1 MNYSAIPTSVRYL
14 SDGTTCAWPITFP
27 YGSPTGVACK
37 VMDMEGKERLL
48 TYGADY
54 TIKDNCVMTFVPAGC
69 SIMLWMTEPVETA
82 LAGAGR
88 KAMTQNDIATTSNG
102 VPSESA
108 AAVSSAAA
116 SGQSAEI
123 ASLAA
128 QLREMKALQENALVQ
143 ARLAEE
149 DRQVQRIEDAGDK
162 AAASLGAAIANE
174 ATEAQ
179 QKLVAQRDA
188 SVAEIRSA
196 TTNAVDEAEAARQKA
211 LEAQQAASEA
221 LAKLEAAR
229 AAFDKAVAEA
239 QETLGNAEENARDSL
254 AMLASQAS
262 MSLAA
267 AEEETAARIRH
278 DCELHHGCINQD
290 GHFTQTVVWKSG
302 SIIPLPEGIKYYPG
316 RNMLRV
322 THNGRTL
329 VLNVDYQEVANAD
342 DNRGPSGEIKILFD
356 SAVNSLWS
364 FWVVAAN
371 AGRRAI
377 DAAADAEHARRR
389 SEEWAARS
397 RDYANQA
404 DAIRNGAAD
413 DAALAQ
419 KTLEATGQEYA
430 AALTTIRRDT
440 WKAGQ
445 KAEHNIR
452 MGRYAALTEIGN
464 NKNAAMAEIDEARRV
479 VDCWRQA
486 SSKSARASH
495 EMAQCAWDAAWQA
508 SMQSR
513 RPGIASVRKFRD
525 LFKCASGVYVINPHI
540 AHSPTIFMGIWP
552 VQKFGDIQYDG
563 IFFVGPQYPDKPN
576 PPPKPKPR
584 PKPQC
589 PCQRPEPDPANPKDG
604 PVEWGPCEHHNY
616 CNVTCK
622 RS

>member
-14 SDGTTCAWPITFP
+14 SDGTICAWPITFP
-27 YGSPTGVACK
+27 YGSPSGVACK
-37 VMDMEGKERLL
+37 VMDMEGRERLL
-48 TYGADY
+48 AYGADY
-54 TIKDNCVMTFVPAGC
+54 TIKDNCVMTFVPAGH

-88 KAMTQNDIATTSNG
+88 KAMAQNDIAASG
-102 VPSESA
+102 APSERA
-108 AAVSSAAA
+108 AAEETAAA

-149 DRQVQRIEDAGDK
+149 DRQVQRIGEAGDK
-162 AAASLGAAIANE
+162 AAASLGAAIADE
-174 ATEAQ
+174 ATEAR
-179 QKLVAQRDA
+179 QKIAAQRDA

-196 TTNAVDEAEAARQKA
+196 TSNAVDEAEAARQKA
-211 LEAQQAASEA
+211 LEAQKIASEA
-221 LAKLEAAR
+221 LARLEAAR

-254 AMLASQAS
+254 AMLASQAT

-267 AEEETAARIRH
+267 AEEESAARIRH
-278 DCELHHGCINQD
+278 DCELHHGCVNQD
-290 GHFTQTVVWKSG
+290 GHFTQTVAWKAG

-322 THNGRTL
+322 TRNGRTL
-329 VLNVDYQEVANAD
+329 VLNAEYQEVANAN

-356 SAVNSLWS
+356 SAANSLWS

-371 AGRRAI
+371 AGKRAI

-430 AALTTIRRDT
+430 AALTQIKCDT
-440 WKAGQ
+440 WRTGENAVARVKEAGRI
-445 KAEHNIR
+445 A
-452 MGRYAALTEIGN
+452 
-464 NKNAAMAEIDEARRV
+464 
-479 VDCWRQA
+479 DCWRQA
-486 SSKSARASH
+486 SASAAKASH

-540 AHSPTIFMGIWP
+540 AHSPTLFMGVWP
-552 VQKFGDIQYDG
+552 VRTFGDIQYDG
-563 IFFVGPQYPDKPN
+563 IFFFGPQYPDNPN
-576 PPPKPKPR
+576 PPPKPDPR

-589 PCQRPEPDPANPKDG
+589 PCRRPEPDPANPVDG
-604 PVEWGPCEHHNY
+604 PVEWGPCEGHNH
-616 CNVTCK
+616 CNPCK
-622 RS
+622 GASHAS